1 MAEGRR
7 HEGASIPGLEIMIYA
22 AIVIVLLVVLWHFA
36 HDPIAWPVLWAAQ
49 RSEPLLEV
57 YARLAAL
64 TNAAWFVDLVVP
76 RRIYDWTDIAATSQA
91 LQALQVQDVDY
102 PTFKK
107 LLAII
112 GVVMRPA
119 LLIAAIGAV
128 YFIYNNTAASRLRR
142 RMTLKTMVPIAA
154 RTFPAIKPAFQQDLL
169 AVHPDEGPWAR
180 ERSPIR
186 TAILNHLIIAHA
198 RDAWGTVQWDRP
210 FVPTFDES
218 LDGKAVPGLAD
229 VLYRKVD
236 DDLEQGISK
245 LHGTCSLREDEAER
259 LWCQQL
265 GRPWSGMGDLPDY
278 ERALLVALLAF
289 GELEKD
295 AALALIDQM
304 ADTWRPGALERMST
318 DGMEALW
325 EKVQDAQGVQ
335 QLLSQHAYVTTL
347 LPAALRYAR
356 RKGKI
361 ASSRFIWLKV
371 ENRTL
376 WYALNQEG
384 GQCAWSEALG
394 PRSHLVGEV
403 EAGGALPRPYTAAAT
418 TALLEYLRDSEG
430 WIPAPEQDV
439 GDEPAPVRAG
449 PQQIE
454 LG

>member
-236 DDLEQGISK
+236 DDLEHLAAAVG
-245 LHGTCSLREDEAER
+245 DR
-259 LWCQQL
+259 LWQRRRHCRRH
-265 GRPWSGMGDLPDY
+265 RPVHLHAG
-278 ERALLVALLAF
+278 
-289 GELEKD
+289 
-295 AALALIDQM
+295 
-304 ADTWRPGALERMST
+304 GA
-318 DGMEALW
+318 
-325 EKVQDAQGVQ
+325 V
-335 QLLSQHAYVTTL
+335 
-347 LPAALRYAR
+347 
-356 RKGKI
+356 
-361 ASSRFIWLKV
+361 
-371 ENRTL
+371 
-376 WYALNQEG
+376 
-384 GQCAWSEALG
+384 
-394 PRSHLVGEV
+394 EV
-403 EAGGALPRPYTAAAT
+403 EAAAHHRRRRHVR
-418 TALLEYLRDSEG
+418 EREKRDHRRLKLACCGSVQ
-430 WIPAPEQDV
+430 P
-439 GDEPAPVRAG
+439 
-449 PQQIE
+449 
-454 LG
+454 LGRLN